1 MKKSNI
7 PDFSKK
13 QPGGIKPL
21 AGGAKA
27 PPPPSQKQVQ
37 KPPTKSKSGRRGG

>member
-13 QPGGIKPL
+13 QPGAIKPL

-27 PPPPSQKQVQ
+27 PPPTGPKAVQ
-37 KPPTKSKSGRRGG
+37 KPPTKSKAGRRGG

>member
-13 QPGGIKPL
+13 QPGAIKPVT
-21 AGGAKA
+21 GGAKA
-27 PPPPSQKQVQ
+27 PPPNPKQVQ
-37 KPPTKSKSGRRGG
+37 KPPTKSKAGRRGG